1 MPDITYPAADGHV
14 PGYLSVPSGP
24 GPWPGVVVIQDV
36 LGLTS
41 DLKRITDR
49 FASNGYLA
57 LAPAL
62 YGGHGPKI
70 KCVISVIRSHFT
82 GRGEVYSDLR
92 AAREFLVADPRC
104 SGKVGL
110 AGFCMG
116 AGFCLQ
122 MAPSGLFE
130 ATAPNYALL
139 PKDIDTLRQS
149 CPVVASFG
157 AKDPI
162 VARGT
167 AAKLASVLAEGG
179 VPHDVKEY
187 PDAGHSFMND
197 HVVPAPIRLVAG
209 IAGMAYSLPEAED
222 SWQRILG
229 FFAEHLAAAAS
240 DLGSAGQ
247 THIE

>member
-1 MPDITYPAADGHV
+1 MPDITYQSANCPV
-14 PGYLSVPSGP
+14 PGYLAIPQGQ
-24 GPWPGVVVIQDV
+24 GPWPAVVVIQDV

-49 FASNGYLA
+49 FAANGYLA

-62 YGGHGPKI
+62 YKGHGPKI
-70 KCVISVIRSHFT
+70 KCMISVIRSHFT
-82 GRGEVYSDLR
+82 GHGAAYTDLR
-92 AAREFLVADPRC
+92 AAREHLVSDSRC
-104 SGKVGL
+104 TGKVGL

-122 MAPSGLFE
+122 LAPSGLFE
-130 ATAPNYALL
+130 ATAPSYALL
-139 PKDIDTLRQS
+139 PKDVEKLQQS

-167 AAKLASVLAEGG
+167 AAKLEAVLSDGQ

-187 PDAGHSFMND
+187 PHVGHSFMND
-197 HVVPAPIRLVAG
+197 HAVPAPVRLVAG
-209 IAGMAYSLPEAED
+209 IAGMAYSHPEAEEA
-222 SWQRILG
+222 WQRILS
-229 FFAEHLAAAAS
+229 FFEEHLTAAS
-240 DLGSAGQ
+240 SGSGSA
-247 THIE
+247 

>member
-1 MPDITYPAADGHV
+1 MPDITYQSANCPV
-14 PGYLSVPSGP
+14 SGYLAIPEGQ

-49 FASNGYLA
+49 FATNGHLA
-57 LAPAL
+57 FAPAL
-62 YGGHGPKI
+62 YSGHGPKI
-70 KCVISVIRSHFT
+70 KCMISVIRSHFT
-82 GRGEVYSDLR
+82 GHGDAYTALR
-92 AAREFLVADPRC
+92 AAREHLVSDSRC
-104 SGKVGL
+104 TGKVGL

-122 MAPSGLFE
+122 LAPTGLFD
-130 ATAPNYALL
+130 ATAPSYALL
-139 PKDIDTLRQS
+139 PKDVEKLQQS

-167 AAKLASVLAEGG
+167 AAKLEAVLSDGQ

-187 PDAGHSFMND
+187 PNVGHSFMND
-197 HVVPAPIRLVAG
+197 HALPAPIRLVAG
-209 IAGMAYSLPEAED
+209 IAGMAYSHPEAEEA
-222 SWQRILG
+222 WQRILR
-229 FFAEHLAAAAS
+229 FFEEHLAAAGK
-240 DLGSAGQ
+240 DFGSAR
-247 THIE
+247 

>member
-14 PGYLSVPSGP
+14 PGYLATPQGE
-24 GPWPGVVVIQDV
+24 GPWPGVVIIQDV

-41 DLKRITDR
+41 DLKRIADR
-49 FASNGYLA
+49 FAANGYLA

-62 YGGHGPKI
+62 YNGHGPKI
-70 KCVISVIRSHFT
+70 KCIISVIRSHFT
-82 GRGEVYSDLR
+82 GHGAAYADLR
-92 AAREFLVADPRC
+92 AAREYLMSDGRC
-104 SGKVGL
+104 TGKVGI

-130 ATAPNYALL
+130 AAAPSYALL
-139 PKDIDTLRQS
+139 PKDVEKLRQS

-167 AAKLASVLAEGG
+167 AAKLETVLTEGR

-187 PDAGHSFMND
+187 PDVGHSFMND
-197 HVVPAPIRLVAG
+197 HAVPAPIRVVAG
-209 IAGMAYSLPEAED
+209 IAGMAYSHPEAEEA
-222 SWQRILG
+222 WQRILS
-229 FFAEHLAAAAS
+229 FFAKHLT
-240 DLGSAGQ
+240 D
-247 THIE
+247 TD

>member
-1 MPDITYPAADGHV
+1 MPDITYRSADCHV
-14 PGYLSVPSGP
+14 PGYLAIPQGR

-49 FASNGYLA
+49 FATNGYLA

-62 YGGHGPKI
+62 YNGHGPKI
-70 KCVISVIRSHFT
+70 KCMISVIRSHFS
-82 GRGEVYSDLR
+82 GHGAAYIDLR
-92 AAREFLVADPRC
+92 AAREHHISDSRC
-104 SGKVGL
+104 TGKVGL

-122 MAPSGLFE
+122 LAPSGLFE
-130 ATAPNYALL
+130 ATAPSYALL
-139 PKDIDTLRQS
+139 PKDVEKLQQS

-167 AAKLASVLAEGG
+167 AAKLEAVLIDGQ

-187 PDAGHSFMND
+187 PHVGHSFMND
-197 HVVPAPIRLVAG
+197 HAVPAPIRLVAG
-209 IAGMAYSLPEAED
+209 IAGMAYSHPEAEEA
-222 SWQRILG
+222 WQRILG
-229 FFAEHLAAAAS
+229 FFAEHLTAAGGEF
-240 DLGSAGQ
+240 GS
-247 THIE
+247 ER